1 MSSWTEPKD
10 SPIWHFLSEKY
21 PKLPVEKKQKL
32 FQLLQESA
40 IPPTDKIFPWVVE
53 TVLTRVEMAE
63 LKAKLT
69 QTDNKLVNHPEQ
81 LKDSLDLVLKPY
93 LEAVGNNR
101 LSSDKLTKELRAV
114 AVIDA
119 SIAESG
125 WRGVGAALAEIF
137 KHQNLVTVVGVLM
150 AVSGVLGSMLVWNLG
165 ASNRRVLQQNRQIIQ
180 ECNTNLA
187 SDQDKNGWYTCPLW
201 QLPMPEKQ

>member
-1 MSSWTEPKD
+1 
-10 SPIWHFLSEKY
+10 
-21 PKLPVEKKQKL
+21 
-32 FQLLQESA
+32 
-40 IPPTDKIFPWVVE
+40 
-53 TVLTRVEMAE
+53 MAE

-81 LKDSLDLVLKPY
+81 LKDSLELVLSPY
-93 LEAVGNNR
+93 LEEVGQNR
-101 LSSDKLTKELRAV
+101 IASDKLTKELRAV

-125 WRGVGAALAEIF
+125 WRGIGAALAAVF
-137 KHQNLVTVVGVLM
+137 KHQNLAIVVGVLM
-150 AVSGVLGSMLVWNLG
+150 AVSGVLGSMLVWNPG
-165 ASNRRVLQQNRQIIQ
+165 ESNRSVLQQNRQIIQ

-201 QLPMPEKQ
+201 QLPMPGK